1 MFLKDSIIESLAV
14 DAEIRNEQI
23 INVIGIYKPPSAN
36 VSEFNNMLETRFI
49 GLKMKSR
56 SSIVAGD
63 FNICL
68 FKQNSDLYVM
78 SFFLI

>member
-1 MFLKDSIIESLAV
+1 MAV
-14 DAEIRNEQI
+14 DFQITNEQI

-36 VSEFNNMLETRFI
+36 VSDFNNMLKTLFK

-63 FNICL
+63 FNISL
-68 FKQNSDLYVM
+68 FKQNSDP
-78 SFFLI
+78 SAR